1 MRSLPRTFDTPLPI
15 DAVLDELLRTLQ
27 QRNAAVL
34 VAPPGAGKTTR
45 VPLALLD
52 EPWAAGKKIIVL
64 EPRRIA
70 ARASA
75 ERMAKTLGQRAGETV
90 GYRVRFGSKISH
102 ATRIEVVTEGIFS
115 RHILDDPELTGVA
128 AVLFDEFH
136 ERSLDA
142 DLGLALARDAQT
154 GLREDLRL
162 LVMSATLDGARV
174 GKLLGD
180 APVVASEGRAFPVET
195 RYLGRRSDALLE
207 RQMADAIATALR
219 ADTGSVLAFLPG
231 AAEIRRTQTFLAE
244 RIHDAATEIV
254 PLFGALDAAVQDR
267 AIAPAPKGQRKVVLA
282 TSIAETSLTIEG
294 VRIVVDSGLARVP
307 RYEPDIGLT
316 RLETV
321 RASRAAVDQR
331 RGRAGRTEPGIC
343 YRLWD
348 EPQTASLAPFTQ
360 PEILS
365 ADLSSLVLD
374 LAQWGVSNPA
384 TLSFLDAPPAP
395 ALKEAKNL
403 LRELDA
409 LDADGRITEEG
420 KSLRALALPPRL
432 SRMIVDAH
440 RFGTGEAAAD
450 IAAILTERGLGGDS
464 IDLDARL
471 DQFRRD
477 RSQRAVS
484 ARDMARRWAAQVA
497 SGELVPD
504 GGTAT
509 HLAHSGRANGLAA
522 PSPLAGE
529 GRGGGATTAVSRL
542 GTPTPDPSPQGR
554 GEPSSRAPRTR
565 GERRE
570 SSRDSKRSSVQAA
583 VELSTGVMLAFAFPD
598 RVARNRGNGSFVLA
612 NGRGAMVEQ
621 TSALA
626 RAPFIAVG
634 ELTGTAASGKILLAA
649 PILQDEIERHF
660 ADHIEVADEI
670 FFERGAAAL
679 RARRRT
685 TLHAITLSESPLA
698 ISPSEESARILADGL
713 IALGFDRLPWSKTAR
728 QWRDRV
734 MFLRKAEGESWPDL
748 SDDALIARRADWL
761 VPALHD
767 KTSLK
772 DLSASDLSDAVMA
785 LLPWD
790 LRARLDREAPTH
802 FEAPTG
808 SMLAI
813 DYEAEQGPTIAV
825 RLQELFGLDTHPSI
839 ARGSV
844 PLVLELLSP
853 AQRPVQVTRDLPGF
867 WRGSY
872 AAVRTDL
879 RGRYPR
885 HPWPDDPASALPTRR
900 AKPRGT

>member
-1 MRSLPRTFDTPLPI
+1 MPLTFDTPLPI
-15 DAVLDELLRTLQ
+15 DAVLDELSRTLAGN
-27 QRNAAVL
+27 NAAVL

-52 EPWAAGKKIIVL
+52 APWLKGKKIIML

-75 ERMAKTLGQRAGETV
+75 ERMAKTLGERAGETV
-90 GYRVRFGSKISH
+90 GYRVRFGSKISR

-115 RHILDDPELTGVA
+115 RQILDDPELNGVA

-154 GLREDLRL
+154 GLREDLRI

-195 RYLGRRSDALLE
+195 RYLGRKSDAPLE

-219 ADTGSVLAFLPG
+219 ADPGSVLAFLPG
-231 AAEIRRTQTFLAE
+231 AAEIRRTQNFLGE
-244 RIHDAATEIV
+244 RVHDASIEIV
-254 PLFGALDAAVQDR
+254 PLYGALDAAVQDR
-267 AIAPAPKGQRKVVLA
+267 AIQPAPKGQRKVVLA

-294 VRIVVDSGLARVP
+294 VRIVVDSGMARVP

-331 RGRAGRTEPGIC
+331 RGRAGRTEPGVC

-348 EPQTASLAPFTQ
+348 EPQTASLAAYTQ

-374 LAQWGVSNPA
+374 LAQWGVRDPA
-384 TLSFLDAPPAP
+384 TLAFLDPPPAP
-395 ALKEAKNL
+395 ALKEANAL
-403 LRELDA
+403 LAELGA
-409 LDADGRITEEG
+409 LDGDGRITAEG

-432 SRMIVDAH
+432 ARMIVDSH
-440 RFGTGEAAAD
+440 RAGAGEEAAE

-464 IDLDARL
+464 VDLDHRL

-477 RSQRAVS
+477 RGQRASS
-484 ARDMARRWAAQVA
+484 ARSLAQRWASQVA
-497 SGELVPD
+497 AES
-504 GGTAT
+504 
-509 HLAHSGRANGLAA
+509 
-522 PSPLAGE
+522 
-529 GRGGGATTAVSRL
+529 
-542 GTPTPDPSPQGR
+542 
-554 GEPSSRAPRTR
+554 PSS
-565 GERRE
+565 
-570 SSRDSKRSSVQAA
+570 QAEG
-583 VELSTGVMLAFAFPD
+583 ELSTGVMLAFAFPD

-612 NGRGAMVEQ
+612 NGRGAAVEQ
-621 TSALA
+621 TSSLA
-626 RAPFIAVG
+626 RAPYIAVA
-634 ELTGTAASGKILLAA
+634 ELTGTAAQGRILLAA
-649 PILQDEIERHF
+649 PITQEEIELRF
-660 ADHIEVADEI
+660 ADQIENTEEI
-670 FFERGAAAL
+670 SFDRGAMAL
-679 RARRRT
+679 RARRKRS
-685 TLHAITLSESPLA
+685 LHAITLSEAPMAL
-698 ISPSEESARILADGL
+698 SPSAETARIFAAGL
-713 IALGFDRLPWSKTAR
+713 IAAGLDKLPWSKSSK

-748 SDDALIARRADWL
+748 SDDALAASSETWL
-761 VPALHD
+761 VPVLYD
-767 KTSLK
+767 KISLK
-772 DLSASDLSDAVMA
+772 ELSPGDLSDALMA

-790 LRARLDREAPTH
+790 LRARLEREAPTH

-808 SMLAI
+808 TQLAI

-825 RLQELFGLDTHPSI
+825 RLQELFGLNTHPSI
-839 ARGSV
+839 AKGAV

-872 AAVRTDL
+872 AAVRSDL

-885 HPWPDDPASALPTRR
+885 HPWPEDPASALPTRR
-900 AKPRGT
+900 VKPRGT

>member
-1 MRSLPRTFDTPLPI
+1 LPRSFDSPLPI
-15 DAVLDELLRTLQ
+15 DAVLDELARTLAIS
-27 QRNAAVL
+27 NTAVL

-52 EPWAAGKKIIVL
+52 APWLGNKKIIML

-75 ERMAKTLGQRAGETV
+75 ERMAKTLGERAGETV
-90 GYRVRFGSKISH
+90 GYRVRFGSKISR

-115 RHILDDPELTGVA
+115 RQILDDPELSGVA

-154 GLREDLRL
+154 GLREDLRI

-174 GKLLGD
+174 ARLLGD
-180 APVVASEGRAFPVET
+180 APVIASEGRAFPVDT
-195 RYLGRRSDALLE
+195 RYLGRKADAPLE
-207 RQMADAIATALR
+207 RQMADAVAMALR
-219 ADTGSVLAFLPG
+219 ADPGSVLAFLPG
-231 AAEIRRTQTFLAE
+231 AAEIRRTQNFLSE
-244 RIHDAATEIV
+244 RVHDAAVEIV
-254 PLFGALDAAVQDR
+254 PLFGALDAGVQDR
-267 AIAPAPKGQRKVVLA
+267 AIAPAPKGHRKVVLA

-294 VRIVVDSGLARVP
+294 VRIVVDSGVARVP

-331 RGRAGRTEPGIC
+331 RGRAGRTEPGVC

-348 EPQTASLAPFTQ
+348 EPQTASLAAYTQ

-374 LAQWGVSNPA
+374 LAQWGVSDPA
-384 TLSFLDAPPAP
+384 TLAFLDPPPAP
-395 ALKEAKNL
+395 ALKEARSL
-403 LRELDA
+403 LRELGA
-409 LDADGRITEEG
+409 LDDDGRITAEG
-420 KSLRALALPPRL
+420 NSLRALALPPRL
-432 SRMIVDAH
+432 ARMIVDSH
-440 RFGTGEAAAD
+440 RLGAGEEAAE

-464 IDLDARL
+464 VDLEFRL

-477 RSQRAVS
+477 RSQRATS
-484 ARDMARRWAAQVA
+484 ARSFAQRWAAQVA
-497 SGELVPD
+497 S
-504 GGTAT
+504 
-509 HLAHSGRANGLAA
+509 S

-529 GRGGGATTAVSRL
+529 GRGG
-542 GTPTPDPSPQGR
+542 D
-554 GEPSSRAPRTR
+554 
-565 GERRE
+565 
-570 SSRDSKRSSVQAA
+570 QASD
-583 VELSTGVMLAFAFPD
+583 ELSVGVMLALAFPD

-612 NGRGAMVEQ
+612 NGRGASVEQ

-626 RAPFIAVG
+626 RAPYIAVA
-634 ELTGTAASGKILLAA
+634 ELTGTAAQGRILLAA
-649 PILQDEIERHF
+649 PIALADIELRFADQVEMSDEISFDRS
-660 ADHIEVADEI
+660 AM
-670 FFERGAAAL
+670 AL
-679 RARRRT
+679 RARRKR
-685 TLHAITLSESPLA
+685 TLHAITLSEAPLA
-698 ISPSEESARILADGL
+698 LTPSAETARILADGL
-713 IALGFDRLPWSKTAR
+713 TAAGLERLPWSKAAK

-734 MFLRKAEGESWPDL
+734 MFLRKAESEPLQSLWPDL
-748 SDDALIARRADWL
+748 SDDALAARREDWL
-761 VPALHD
+761 VPALYD

-772 DLSASDLSDAVMA
+772 DLSPGDLSDALMT
-785 LLPWD
+785 LLPWE
-790 LRARLDREAPTH
+790 LRARLEREAPTH

-808 SMLAI
+808 TVLAI

-825 RLQELFGLDTHPSI
+825 RLQELFGLTSHPSI
-839 ARGSV
+839 AKGAV

-853 AQRPVQVTRDLPGF
+853 AHRPVQVTRDLPGF

-872 AAVRTDL
+872 AAVRSDL

-885 HPWPDDPASALPTRR
+885 HPWPEDPAGAMPTRR
-900 AKPRGT
+900 VKPRGT

>member
-1 MRSLPRTFDTPLPI
+1 LARTFDTPLPI
-15 DAVLDELLRTLQ
+15 DAVLDELARTLHDG
-27 QRNAAVL
+27 NAAVL

-52 EPWAAGKKIIVL
+52 EPWAKNKKIIVL

-75 ERMAKTLGQRAGETV
+75 ERMAQTLGERVGETV
-90 GYRVRFGSKISH
+90 GYRVRFGSKVSR

-115 RHILDDPELTGVA
+115 RQILDDPELNGVA

-154 GLREDLRL
+154 GLREDLRI

-174 GKLLGD
+174 ARLLGD

-195 RYLGRRSDALLE
+195 RHLGRKVDAPLE

-219 ADTGSVLAFLPG
+219 ADPGSVLAFLPG
-231 AAEIRRTQTFLAE
+231 AAEIRRTQNFLGE
-244 RIHDAATEIV
+244 RIHDAAIEIV
-254 PLFGALDAAVQDR
+254 PLFGALEASVQDR
-267 AIAPAPKGQRKVVLA
+267 ALAPAPKGRRKVVLA
-282 TSIAETSLTIEG
+282 TSIAETSLTIQG
-294 VRIVVDSGLARVP
+294 VRIVVDSGMARVP

-348 EPQTASLAPFTQ
+348 EPQTASLPAYTQ

-374 LAQWGVSNPA
+374 LAQWGVSDPA
-384 TLSFLDAPPAP
+384 GLAFLDPPPAP
-395 ALKEAKNL
+395 AWKEAKSL
-403 LRELDA
+403 LEELGA

-420 KSLRALALPPRL
+420 KRLRALALPPRL
-432 SRMIVDAH
+432 ARMIVDSA
-440 RFGTGEAAAD
+440 RLGAGAEAAE
-450 IAAILTERGLGGDS
+450 IAAVLTERGLGGDS
-464 IDLDARL
+464 VDLDARL

-477 RSQRAVS
+477 RSQRASS
-484 ARDMARRWAAQVA
+484 ARSLAQRWASQVA
-497 SGELVPD
+497 TE
-504 GGTAT
+504 
-509 HLAHSGRANGLAA
+509 GRLSS

-529 GRGGGATTAVSRL
+529 GRGEGATRAVFPAA
-542 GTPTPDPSPQGR
+542 TPTPTPNPSPQGG
-554 GEPSSRAPRTR
+554 GEPKDLRAP
-565 GERRE
+565 
-570 SSRDSKRSSVQAA
+570 DD
-583 VELSTGVMLAFAFPD
+583 ELSTGIMLAFAFPD

-612 NGRGAMVEQ
+612 NGRGAAVDQ

-626 RAPFIAVG
+626 RTPYIAVA
-634 ELTGTAASGKILLAA
+634 ELTGTAAQGRILLAA
-649 PILQDEIERHF
+649 PITQEEIERRF
-660 ADHIEVADEI
+660 ADHIDTAEEVSFDRSAL
-670 FFERGAAAL
+670 AL
-679 RARRRT
+679 RARRKR
-685 TLHAITLSESPLA
+685 TLHAITLSEAPMAL
-698 ISPSEESARILADGL
+698 SPSAETARIFADGL
-713 IALGFDRLPWSKTAR
+713 AAAGLDKLPWSKSLK

-734 MFLRKAEGESWPDL
+734 MFLRKAEGDAWPDL
-748 SDDALIARRADWL
+748 SDDALAASREAWL
-761 VPALHD
+761 VPALYD

-772 DLSASDLSDAVMA
+772 EFSAGDLSDALMG
-785 LLPWD
+785 LLPWE
-790 LRARLDREAPTH
+790 LRTRLEREAPTH

-808 SMLAI
+808 TMLAI

-825 RLQELFGLDTHPSI
+825 RLQELFGLNTHPSI
-839 ARGSV
+839 AKGAV

-872 AAVRTDL
+872 AAVRSDL

-885 HPWPDDPASALPTRR
+885 HPWPEDPANALPTRR
-900 AKPRGT
+900 IKPRGT